1 MGEWLVI
8 PHSLNA
14 GYFGMWETSY
24 KDRFDQISAGLASQ
38 AKETQGSGEVGKYF
52 RIIILVTVTTGT
64 ERN

>member
-1 MGEWLVI
+1 
-8 PHSLNA
+8 
-14 GYFGMWETSY
+14 MWEASY